1 MTSKNIKEKTT
12 LKINSAYIGEP
23 LEDKIE
29 RMINNGE
36 PIGDQVETSYSERK
50 DGVKEETNI
59 RTDRFEVA
67 VDQMDKVH
75 KSMTAKRTKNVG
87 EEAKE
92 GMEKEAKS
100 EVKDQPSGGTNS
112 KN

>member
-1 MTSKNIKEKTT
+1 MTSKNIREKTT
-12 LKINSAYIGEP
+12 LKINSAYLGEP

-75 KSMTAKRTKNVG
+75 KSMTAKRNKNLG

-92 GMEKEAKS
+92 GMKKEGEMEAKGQS
-100 EVKDQPSGGTNS
+100 SGGTNS
-112 KN
+112 EN